1 MHLPSTILIQYVYHQ
16 QISSCKWFNRNQQ
29 AQSGWLSWSWSKSA
43 THASSPFTLDRC
55 QVTSSTFSSSAALF
69 LSPAALFCHQQH
81 FLMTDIWLFAPRL
94 VINNNCTLRP
104 MVIGRSQFNHISNLW
119 QTLTMTVII
128 LVCVVFSGCVI
139 LCLAWSCSKC
149 WKGSFLR
156 KSTMHLHLHNLECV
170 VGRGTRMSN

>member
-1 MHLPSTILIQYVYHQ
+1 MIVMKLIKKRDSCFLAIYSWQMPSHRQH
-16 QISSCKWFNRNQQ
+16 F
-29 AQSGWLSWSWSKSA
+29 
-43 THASSPFTLDRC
+43 F
-55 QVTSSTFSSSAALF
+55 VTSSTFSSS
-69 LSPAALFCHQQH
+69 AALFCHQQH

-104 MVIGRSQFNHISNLW
+104 VVIGRSQFNHISYLW

-139 LCLAWSCSKC
+139 LYLTLSCSKC

-156 KSTMHLHLHNLECV
+156 RSTMHLHLHNLECV
-170 VGRGTRMSN
+170 VGNGTRMSN

>member
-1 MHLPSTILIQYVYHQ
+1 MIQQESTGPVWMIVMKLIKKRDSCFLAIYSWQMPSHQ
-16 QISSCKWFNRNQQ
+16 QHFFVISSTF
-29 AQSGWLSWSWSKSA
+29 
-43 THASSPFTLDRC
+43 F
-55 QVTSSTFSSSAALF
+55 VTSSTF
-69 LSPAALFCHQQH
+69 LSPTALSDDRYLAFC
-81 FLMTDIWLFAPRL
+81 
-94 VINNNCTLRP
+94 INNNCTVRL